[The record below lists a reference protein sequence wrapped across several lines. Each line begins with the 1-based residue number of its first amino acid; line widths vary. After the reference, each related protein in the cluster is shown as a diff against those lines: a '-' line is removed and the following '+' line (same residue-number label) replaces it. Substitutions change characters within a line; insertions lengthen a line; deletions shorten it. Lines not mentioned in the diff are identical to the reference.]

1 MKKEWNK
8 RFLQN
13 GEVSDWLLQLSE
25 RAKNNNIGEIHGS
38 HDYRMKNIFGVLP
51 IGWNELCKR
60 QKSDRFSLTKR
71 CLPLINRGCRTKGSP
86 GLLL

>member
-1 MKKEWNK
+1 MKKEWIK

-38 HDYRMKNIFGVLP
+38 HDYRMKNIFGGSTYWMER
-51 IGWNELCKR
+51 IM
-60 QKSDRFSLTKR
+60 QKAEV
-71 CLPLINRGCRTKGSP
+71 
-86 GLLL
+86 

>member
-38 HDYRMKNIFGVLP
+38 HDYRMKNIFWGSTYWMER
-51 IGWNELCKR
+51 IM
-60 QKSDRFSLTKR
+60 QKAEV
-71 CLPLINRGCRTKGSP
+71 
-86 GLLL
+86 